1 MVERRE
7 AKKAGV
13 KALLKMRL
21 TNPTNKEFRV
31 VAETVGL
38 KPKAL
43 KVAFRL
49 YCTYGYVDGTAK
61 DGHID
66 RKVSKEIVQ
75 YNNRKT
81 KLNGKTVYT
90 NRKNVTK
97 KEIQSAISMYLAGTK
112 LSQIRKTTG
121 VGSNTLYIE
130 LRKLESETP
139 HSHDLVLGRAKALK
153 KYKMGKISRNLG
165 KMHVTMA
172 EIAYINA
179 AKKYVNELKPNVA
192 VKRVISKS
200 LDQNNC
206 FKKKAVRKEAF
217 PKF

>member
-1 MVERRE
+1 
-7 AKKAGV
+7 
-13 KALLKMRL
+13 
-21 TNPTNKEFRV
+21 
-31 VAETVGL
+31 
-38 KPKAL
+38 
-43 KVAFRL
+43 
-49 YCTYGYVDGTAK
+49 
-61 DGHID
+61 
-66 RKVSKEIVQ
+66 
-75 YNNRKT
+75 
-81 KLNGKTVYT
+81 
-90 NRKNVTK
+90 
-97 KEIQSAISMYLAGTK
+97 MYLAGTK

-130 LRKLESETP
+130 LRKLENETP

-179 AKKYVNELKPNVA
+179 AKKYLNELKPNVA

-206 FKKKAVRKEAF
+206 FKKKAVRKESF